1 MGLLGMAV
9 PGGKGRCAGGFLLR
23 HRWVLGLGTVVPPC
37 LFTVIPFIPSKTLSS
52 FPQRCCSSSCPWW
65 AQSRQDS
72 VLAITPSHNLQA
84 QMKYNEAR
92 CLACRD
98 SWCHTQMLWVS
109 YTLQIL
115 GEKKKRV
122 VFLELPGLCTLG
134 KRVQQCYL
142 QTCDQ
147 ALGSDQ
153 AQICR
158 TPLNGAPF
166 TRKGYS
172 HRQGKGLEI
181 LSHNSARSYFI
192 SVVFSLPRRQPA
204 TKAKLQPL
212 KNSLIKDY

>member
-1 MGLLGMAV
+1 MRRDVWLAEIPDAIRKCYGSV
-9 PGGKGRCAGGFLLR
+9 TPFRYWGKKQ
-23 HRWVLGLGTVVPPC
+23 T
-37 LFTVIPFIPSKTLSS
+37 
-52 FPQRCCSSSCPWW
+52 
-65 AQSRQDS
+65 
-72 VLAITPSHNLQA
+72 N
-84 QMKYNEAR
+84 
-92 CLACRD
+92 
-98 SWCHTQMLWVS
+98 
-109 YTLQIL
+109 
-115 GEKKKRV
+115 KRV

-134 KRVQQCYL
+134 KRVQQCHL

-212 KNSLIKDY
+212 KNSLIKNY